1 MFGNFSIGPIVPQRI
16 DPKDIPEPTPINLPR
31 YQPFAQED
39 ASLDLSEALPTL
51 LQHTG
56 RSTTS
61 LLGPK
66 GLSAIGLNLHL
77 DASPEQLVPDPSY
90 IPDFQ
95 RWEQLSADQA
105 REENQLTRNPLR
117 NGNFSPGCQTFLER
131 KKELSNTNQDG
142 FRTVRRIPPPKG
154 KQHARL
160 GNAYEFFRCLEM
172 FTTFW
177 DDPTQP
183 PELPPSPE
191 MGPSEASNAADGV
204 SSEQP
209 KEEEEF
215 RFQRTAVGHSMP
227 ADYRQNLLSAFIKL
241 VAYDFGCNVS
251 MARVEPR
258 LHISSPEGAASPRK
272 SYFPSNTSFIFQ
284 TPTTRE
290 AARAGNVYG
299 PAGAVSARPTTEFT
313 TPDMETAQ
321 SLDLAR
327 EIVAALIT
335 AQHRAREGKTETRF
349 GEGQWWTQN
358 PRWGGGSGGPI
369 GREIEKDT
377 VQGDKDSRPS
387 DSDGRPMAKK
397 PRKNMSIYDNY
408 RMVRPP
414 STTWD
419 KKARYEAIG
428 KQSGADYDDVFVVS
442 SLFHHISI
450 LRVRVPAR
458 LLEVLDGS
466 PEPDL
471 TKRSW
476 GGVQAWRSPWFDMF
490 RTDERIEAMKTLWP
504 VMAYQMRKDTPEGD
518 VAMTDA

>member
-1 MFGNFSIGPIVPQRI
+1 MPKKV

-56 RSTTS
+56 RSTPS

-77 DASPEQLVPDPSY
+77 DATREQLVPDTSY

-95 RWEQLSADQA
+95 RWEQLSMDQA
-105 REENQLTRNPLR
+105 REENQQTRKPLR

-191 MGPSEASNAADGV
+191 MGPSDTSNAAEGT
-204 SSEQP
+204 SSEQAQ
-209 KEEEEF
+209 EEEE
-215 RFQRTAVGHSMP
+215 RVKFQRTEVGHSMP

-241 VAYDFGCNVS
+241 VSYDFGCNVS

-258 LHISSPEGAASPRK
+258 LHISSPEGVASPRK

-284 TPTTRE
+284 SPTTRE
-290 AARAGNVYG
+290 AARAGNLYG
-299 PAGAVSARPTTEFT
+299 PAGAASARPTTDFT

-321 SLDLAR
+321 SLDLAK

-349 GEGQWWTQN
+349 GEDQWWTQK

-387 DSDGRPMAKK
+387 DSDGMPMAKK

-428 KQSGADYDDVFVVS
+428 KQSSSDYDDVFVIS

-466 PEPDL
+466 PEPDP